1 MVTDFRQVG
10 HIDPD
15 GSGALEQTTDLL
27 HPQILTPDQ
36 PRHLWVQVCHTV
48 LLLIGF
54 TDDWWLKHNIQTH
67 GLEKTQTH
75 CEMNNEI
82 TLSLCVDNSVLL

>member
-15 GSGALEQTTDLL
+15 GSGALEQTADLL

-36 PRHLWVQVCHTV
+36 PRHLRAQVCHPV
-48 LLLIGF
+48 LLLLGIAGHGR
-54 TDDWWLKHNIQTH
+54 LKYYVQPDS
-67 GLEKTQTH
+67 LEQTQTL
-75 CEMNNEI
+75 
-82 TLSLCVDNSVLL
+82 LSSF